1 MAMLNI
7 IFIGFKNSLSEAK
20 KSPFNFW
27 MAAFIN
33 FNFYVAQGFF
43 WYAILGSKSSD
54 YILSNDFVLIFFTTV
69 CLVDN
74 FYLFLFGRGSF
85 LLTNKVKS
93 LRLDPHLILPI
104 NTQFLYVATGIA
116 FEHFL
121 LSFSSLI
128 LFFAVHIYLNTDV
141 LYMFLHLIMV
151 FEGVLVLTAIT
162 WIIRTSIFWTSAL
175 VSIKYSNPC
184 FKVLVRPE
192 QSFHGLIR
200 IILMFVLPCLFIT
213 GVPASV
219 ANGIM
224 SVKWFF
230 IQSAITLILII
241 LAKVFFDIGV
251 RRYAKYVT

>member
-1 MAMLNI
+1 MLNLI
-7 IFIGFKNSLSEAK
+7 IIGFKNSLSEAK

-43 WYAILGSKSSD
+43 WYAILGTQSVD
-54 YILSNDFVLIFFTTV
+54 YMLSRDFILIFFTTV

-93 LRLDPHLILPI
+93 LKLDPHLILPI
-104 NTQFLYVATGIA
+104 NTQFLYIATGIA

-121 LSFSSLI
+121 LSFLSLI
-128 LFFAVHIYLNTDV
+128 LFFAVHIYLETEAI
-141 LYMFLHLIMV
+141 YIILHLVMV
-151 FEGVLVLTAIT
+151 FEGILVLTAIT
-162 WIIRTSIFWTSAL
+162 WIIRTTIFWTSAL

-224 SVKWFF
+224 SIKWFF
-230 IQSAITLILII
+230 IQTVVTLILII
-241 LAKVFFDIGV
+241 IAKLVFDIGV
-251 RRYAKYVT
+251 RRYAKYIT